1 MSTMLKKS
9 MFAGL
14 IGLSLVACGKK
25 DEGAAPG
32 AGAASAS
39 TTSAAPKTGACIK
52 LTNAGKCTE
61 YPIADDLTA
70 SIQKGGCEATSGK
83 WEMTKC
89 PAEKQFANCAT
100 GESKIFFY
108 AGTQAA
114 GSGFTMDEEF
124 AKTDCEMMSGKLV
137 VTAKPAAPA
146 ATTAAVAPA
155 APAKKAGP
163 APAAASAK
171 TKR

>member
-1 MSTMLKKS
+1 MSTMIKKA

-14 IGLSLVACGKK
+14 VGLSLVACGKK

-32 AGAASAS
+32 AGAGSAS
-39 TTSAAPKTGACIK
+39 TTSAAAKIGSCQK

-61 YPIADDLTA
+61 YAIAEDLVA
-70 SIQKGGCEATSGK
+70 SIQKGGCEATDGK
-83 WEMTKC
+83 WLMTPC
-89 PAEKQFANCAT
+89 PADKQFANCAT
-100 GESKIFFY
+100 TDSKIVFY

-114 GSGFTMDEEF
+114 GSGFVMDEEF
-124 AKTDCEMMSGKLV
+124 AKIDCEMMSGKLT

-146 ATTAAVAPA
+146 ATTTAAPA

-163 APAAASAK
+163 APTAPKAK
-171 TKR
+171 K